1 MARTNVQTFSGDV
14 EVTSNLEVG
23 TANLF
28 VDTQTGNVGI
38 GTTAPQ
44 YKLDTRGDAVFDT
57 GKDDSTLT
65 GLLNYSSTQSVI
77 DAGLAQSS
85 STGSIT
91 ASTDI
96 NPPPGVAGDVIAKY
110 VNSHTTEIF
119 TRQFSAS
126 SLSITTGDVIY
137 FGLWVYATLD
147 VNIGIFK
154 FGETTQNN
162 TFTATGNSRWTWYE
176 KTITSSGTTSNPEFR
191 IDNDSAGKTYYF
203 TGYTIRKNPSQ
214 TTGLPFT
221 PIYSPAS
228 GRGAV
233 LSTQTLVAQDV
244 AFNGEAKI
252 SGLTYGLKLS
262 GTLDST
268 KTSDWYRLLVGDNR
282 DGGNGMRTSCKLLVA
297 ATGLHHVVTF
307 DFNHMVSLSQTSGNS
322 FNLLGN
328 DHYIS
333 RNAITKLRVA
343 TTTDGKV
350 ALDMLIDHDV
360 VLVDRDWTIQLYVD
374 GGSLISAPTTF
385 LEKITATPS
394 ASIELSTD
402 TSIFG
407 IVGNQ
412 TSRSLTMSE
421 NGNVGIGTDSPSY
434 KLDVHGTS
442 NVGALTATT
451 ATVPNDGDFIMNSK
465 PLVSTTGLH
474 WDRVNSRLGVGTN
487 SPSYKLDVA
496 GDISSSGTIWG
507 NGSGLTNLN
516 ASNLASGTV
525 NNNLLNTA
533 SITGAGIVQLS
544 TSTSGTSTTKAATE
558 SAVKAAYDRS
568 SWGTGSFSDVL
579 KLGGGSTTGD
589 SSVEDT
595 NKTNTYIRFGEA
607 GTGSDWAYLRQ
618 IGGDNAIKLALDFHD
633 DNEARFEIRKVNS
646 SSGTGAGEVATTVFS
661 VDDGVVTA
669 TSFSGSGSSLTNLN
683 ASNLASGTVNNNLLN
698 TASTTGAGI
707 VQLSTST
714 SGTSTTKAATESA
727 VKAAYDRSSWGS
739 GTFSGDVEVTG
750 TLSTKSDV
758 SLGVMSGHETEGT
771 LKFAR
776 ADGTDRVHNIKV
788 YNSSTQASN
797 YMKFQIH
804 AGGASAGA
812 LTDNVLYLRGDGN
825 VGIGTDSPSY
835 KLDVHGTSNV
845 GALTATTATV
855 PNDGDFV
862 MSGKPLKPAGG
873 LHWDSLNSRLGV
885 GTNSPAYK
893 LDVSGTGRFTG
904 TVTAP
909 TFSGNA
915 TTATALETA
924 RTINGVSFNGSGNIT
939 VEPYISSDDTGDT
952 NCPIVFT
959 ANSTTGYKRLYED
972 STLYFNNTDN
982 ILYSPTF
989 SGSLSGNVSGGTVN
1003 ATSYTLTGDST
1014 PHKQSIKNSTDLS
1027 VGWYRI
1033 AENGDAV
1040 GGASNGTRCSARF
1053 TIIDYDSGLHSTRT
1067 LYAGGTYGNKPFIH
1081 LLTNT
1086 SYGSDGNISKVR
1098 VVEGSIYEG
1107 LAVEIYVDIACN
1119 ANEIRIV
1126 MDDNYQESGFTMVN
1140 FESVVANHSNMNEY
1154 ELDLNTTFWGMFL
1167 NNTTTNICMLENG
1180 NVGIGTA
1187 SPSYKLDVHGTSNVG
1202 ALTATT
1208 ATVPNDGD
1216 FIMNSKPLVSATGLH
1231 WDRLNSRLG
1240 VGTTSPSS
1248 KLHVFGGTLSADT
1261 DLATFHYTNG
1271 NQSYLKIRQVNHTP
1285 ANASWTGWSTRIQQV
1300 TDVTD
1305 QSYIEFNPVGGT
1317 YATAF
1322 GRGGNEYMRIKS
1334 DGNVGIGTASPQGLL
1349 HISSGTSG
1357 DAHLILEADTD
1368 NNNEGDNPMIVF
1380 KQDGTLYEGM
1390 IGLDSTNN
1398 LHLKT
1403 AVGNGGE
1410 IKFSTINQDETTI
1423 GGLASNAIQRM
1434 VITNTG
1440 DVGIG
1445 ETSPSY
1451 KLDVNGDTRVG
1462 NVLYIGKET
1471 NDETA
1476 KTIYFGGT
1484 YGDNA
1489 YGHCVIEN
1497 RVWSTATEKHELL
1510 LFSGNDDETS
1520 AGPDRIRLKG
1530 AQILFDTYTSA
1541 TTDRTTESTK
1551 MIIRADGDVGIG
1563 TTSPAYKLDV
1573 DGTIYASG
1581 DVIMFSDERK
1591 KTNIET
1597 IPNALDKVL
1606 QLRGVTFDKLDDDNR
1621 RHAGVIAQ
1629 EVEKVLPEV
1638 VYTAE
1643 DGTKSVAYGNMIGL
1657 LIEAIKELAAK

>member
-533 SITGAGIVQLS
+533 STTGAGIVQLS

-804 AGGASAGA
+804 AGGAGTGA

-825 VGIGTDSPSY
+825 VGIGTD
-835 KLDVHGTSNV
+835 
-845 GALTATTATV
+845 
-855 PNDGDFV
+855 
-862 MSGKPLKPAGG
+862 
-873 LHWDSLNSRLGV
+873 
-885 GTNSPAYK
+885 
-893 LDVSGTGRFTG
+893 
-904 TVTAP
+904 
-909 TFSGNA
+909 
-915 TTATALETA
+915 
-924 RTINGVSFNGSGNIT
+924 
-939 VEPYISSDDTGDT
+939 
-952 NCPIVFT
+952 
-959 ANSTTGYKRLYED
+959 
-972 STLYFNNTDN
+972 
-982 ILYSPTF
+982 
-989 SGSLSGNVSGGTVN
+989 
-1003 ATSYTLTGDST
+1003 
-1014 PHKQSIKNSTDLS
+1014 
-1027 VGWYRI
+1027 
-1033 AENGDAV
+1033 
-1040 GGASNGTRCSARF
+1040 
-1053 TIIDYDSGLHSTRT
+1053 
-1067 LYAGGTYGNKPFIH
+1067 
-1081 LLTNT
+1081 
-1086 SYGSDGNISKVR
+1086 
-1098 VVEGSIYEG
+1098 
-1107 LAVEIYVDIACN
+1107 
-1119 ANEIRIV
+1119 
-1126 MDDNYQESGFTMVN
+1126 
-1140 FESVVANHSNMNEY
+1140 
-1154 ELDLNTTFWGMFL
+1154 
-1167 NNTTTNICMLENG
+1167 
-1180 NVGIGTA
+1180 

-1240 VGTTSPSS
+1240 VGT
-1248 KLHVFGGTLSADT
+1248 
-1261 DLATFHYTNG
+1261 N
-1271 NQSYLKIRQVNHTP
+1271 
-1285 ANASWTGWSTRIQQV
+1285 
-1300 TDVTD
+1300 
-1305 QSYIEFNPVGGT
+1305 
-1317 YATAF
+1317 
-1322 GRGGNEYMRIKS
+1322 
-1334 DGNVGIGTASPQGLL
+1334 
-1349 HISSGTSG
+1349 
-1357 DAHLILEADTD
+1357 
-1368 NNNEGDNPMIVF
+1368 
-1380 KQDGTLYEGM
+1380 
-1390 IGLDSTNN
+1390 
-1398 LHLKT
+1398 
-1403 AVGNGGE
+1403 
-1410 IKFSTINQDETTI
+1410 
-1423 GGLASNAIQRM
+1423 
-1434 VITNTG
+1434 
-1440 DVGIG
+1440 
-1445 ETSPSY
+1445 
-1451 KLDVNGDTRVG
+1451 
-1462 NVLYIGKET
+1462 
-1471 NDETA
+1471 
-1476 KTIYFGGT
+1476 
-1484 YGDNA
+1484 
-1489 YGHCVIEN
+1489 
-1497 RVWSTATEKHELL
+1497 
-1510 LFSGNDDETS
+1510 
-1520 AGPDRIRLKG
+1520 
-1530 AQILFDTYTSA
+1530 
-1541 TTDRTTESTK
+1541 
-1551 MIIRADGDVGIG
+1551 
-1563 TTSPAYKLDV
+1563 SPAYKLDV
-1573 DGTIYASG
+1573 SGTGRFTGTVTAPTFSGNADTATALKTARNINGVSFDGSG
-1581 DVIMFSDERK
+1581 DITVEPYISSDD
-1591 KTNIET
+1591 TGDT
-1597 IPNALDKVL
+1597 
-1606 QLRGVTFDKLDDDNR
+1606 KLSDS
-1621 RHAGVIAQ
+1621 IYSQ
-1629 EVEKVLPEV
+1629 
-1638 VYTAE
+1638 
-1643 DGTKSVAYGNMIGL
+1643 
-1657 LIEAIKELAAK
+1657 